1 MSLHIEIAGPDMPV
15 IADYADNVP
24 AYAAAMEAWSD
35 ARLLAAQAPGS
46 PPDDSPVPRT
56 RTLVQCFACERE
68 WLPSLKNPTYRCNA
82 VGCQHVTHPRCIKG
96 ILLDAVTVGPVS
108 TGPDRQFNCPEHLLH
123 RDLLEA
129 DDDGEDSEGAPS
141 ERAAGGSS
149 APTPTLSPRPS
160 AGLESP
166 VLLPQTSDPTQTALA
181 MIVQQLAGLASA
193 LEATQSQ
200 VAAQAAALARFHA
213 APPAS
218 RRAVPPHP
226 AGRSPPL
233 AAPPGSRSTSA
244 SLPAPPLA
252 PPPTAPTVQLPA
264 AASSGVYSLSAH
276 LFPCPR
282 LFSTQL
288 TRTGVEDYDIPVLA
302 EARRGRDLGRFKSDS
317 GAEVSFGSTE
327 KVITM
332 AEWSEAQFLEY
343 YTLLQAQIHAASPLD
358 VALLSEVHSWQMEIA
373 SVLNHVGAW
382 SVARQ
387 YMVARRIKFVQGS
400 AATPLGTLDILI
412 LHRQLH
418 GSVVVPP
425 PAPPAPGPTAGGK
438 PAVPC
443 LNCKGTCPDL
453 RSCKAKNNA
462 CTLTCSRCKGP
473 TPHWV
478 ADCSSTSPVAI
489 AFDKA
494 KRV

>member
-1 MSLHIEIAGPDMPV
+1 MSLHVSIDGDGAMPN
-15 IADYADNVP
+15 IADFAADLP
-24 AYAAAMEAWSD
+24 AYSAAMLAWSNARVAAA
-35 ARLLAAQAPGS
+35 APDPGTPSGAS
-46 PPDDSPVPRT
+46 PLS

-68 WLPSLKNPTYRCNA
+68 WLPGSKNPTYRCNA
-82 VGCQHVTHPRCIKG
+82 VGCGNTTHYRCITG
-96 ILLDAVTVGPVS
+96 VLLDAVTVGPVT

-123 RDLLEA
+123 RDLL
-129 DDDGEDSEGAPS
+129 DDDDAEDSASAPS

-149 APTPTLSPRPS
+149 APTPTLSPRSS

-166 VLLPQTSDPTQTALA
+166 VLLPRTSDPTQTALA
-181 MIVQQLAGLASA
+181 TIVQQLAGLAAA

-213 APPAS
+213 APPAP
-218 RRAVPPHP
+218 RRAAPPHSV
-226 AGRSPPL
+226 GRSHSL
-233 AAPPGSRSTSA
+233 AAPPGSSA
-244 SLPAPPLA
+244 TAGGLPAPPLA
-252 PPPTAPTVQLPA
+252 PLPTPPPVPLPA

-282 LFSTQL
+282 LFLTQL
-288 TRTGVEDYDIPVLA
+288 TRAGVEDYDIPVLA

-332 AEWSEAQFLEY
+332 AEWTEAQFLEY
-343 YTLLQAQIHAASPLD
+343 YTLLQAQIHSTAPLD
-358 VALLSEVHSWQMEIA
+358 VSLLSEIHSWQMEIA
-373 SVLNHVGAW
+373 SVLSHVGAW

-425 PAPPAPGPTAGGK
+425 PAPPAPGAPSGGK
-438 PAVPC
+438 PAAPC

-453 RSCKAKNNA
+453 RSCKAQNNA
-462 CTLTCSRCKGP
+462 CTLPCSRCKGP
-473 TPHWV
+473 TPHWI
-478 ADCSSTSPVAI
+478 ADCSSTSPAAI

-494 KRV
+494 KRG